1 MIGIQRPQGLGSASS
16 ARLPESRG
24 DDGERAV
31 CGGVQPNSS
40 LKLVGTTLRA
50 SKVMGEGLGV
60 KLGKGLTEG
69 IEEVKMTGDEERRS
83 TELW

>member
-1 MIGIQRPQGLGSASS
+1 
-16 ARLPESRG
+16 
-24 DDGERAV
+24 
-31 CGGVQPNSS
+31 
-40 LKLVGTTLRA
+40 
-50 SKVMGEGLGV
+50 MGEGLGV